1 MNDLIML
8 AALLDGPKHGSALK
22 KLAGFLSGSGEMH
35 NSLVYP
41 LLKRFVKQGWVRPR
55 SERGQRGQTRSVY
68 SLTLRDKQE
77 LLRRLEEFAE
87 KEAGSPAEFRVRV
100 GLFGLLDSD
109 SRARILKHRDQW
121 LTSREKHFVSI
132 RDGLTALDATDWG
145 RQVVA
150 FLLQEVRSERRWI
163 RTLGK
168 RARSSRLSK
177 KLAGS

>member
-8 AALLDGPKHGSALK
+8 AALLDGPQHGWALK
-22 KLAGFLSGSGEMH
+22 KLAGFLSGSGDMH
-35 NSLVYP
+35 NNLVYP
-41 LLKRFVKQGWVRPR
+41 LLKRFVKQGWARRR
-55 SERGQRGQTRSVY
+55 SERGQRGQTRGVY
-68 SLTLRDKQE
+68 SLTLRGKRE

-100 GLFGLLDSD
+100 GLFGLLDRD
-109 SRARILKHRDQW
+109 SRARILKQRDQW

-145 RQVVA
+145 REVVT
-150 FLLQEVRSERRWI
+150 FLLQEVRGERRWI

-168 RARSSRLSK
+168 RARSSGLSK
-177 KLAGS
+177 KLTRS

>member
-8 AALLDGPKHGSALK
+8 AALLDGPKHGWVLK

-35 NSLVYP
+35 NNLVYP
-41 LLKRFVKQGWVRPR
+41 LLKRFVKQGWARRR
-55 SERGQRGQTRSVY
+55 SERGERGQTRSVY
-68 SLTLRDKQE
+68 SLTLWGKQE
-77 LLRRLEEFAE
+77 LLLRLEQFAE
-87 KEAGSPAEFRVRV
+87 KEARSAAEFRARV
-100 GLFGLLDSD
+100 GLFGLLDHD
-109 SRARILKHRDQW
+109 SRARILKQRDQW

-145 RQVVA
+145 REVVA

-168 RARSSRLSK
+168 RARSSGLSK
-177 KLAGS
+177 KLKRS